1 MKKNIIYA
9 AVLSALLSG
18 CGGSDDNKGDTSSY
32 LDYLLSGSNAVR
44 PSALAARASDG
55 TLKFSTE
62 TADLSNPVSA
72 LSTLDGWSTTQA
84 IQIVPVTASGI
95 TVKAPTAAEFGASV
109 APLYLLELAFD
120 STALRPSGVKKVLN
134 YGVDF
139 VVAEST
145 GKLNLVPLKPL
156 NPSSYYMI
164 VATDTLKD
172 SDGNP
177 VKMGSDYSNNK
188 SSPGSNAQEQSING
202 LITLQEG
209 LFKAATGITS
219 DHVIFSDWFGTQSG
233 ADVLLA
239 VKGAA
244 ASVLSQGL
252 DAAKVWKHDALGN
265 TSLPGTY
272 SIASLDGGT
281 LFLTKLDTEKFLP
294 QEQKDAIAAAVDAN
308 PLLKGLAGQTLVY
321 TGAVK
326 LPYFLSS
333 PTTVGAR
340 AGTWDK
346 AKTQSWHGA
355 IPSLY
360 AIANALKASDSE
372 VIGGLVGAGVDPAL
386 LGALITDP
394 TRQAELLTEASKL
407 IGVTL
412 TSGGKALD
420 PEMNIGRFNPLP
432 KLEEV
437 QSVPMRIFAATN
449 DLKTI
454 TDVIIYQHGV
464 TSVKENA
471 YALALGQIGAG
482 AKAKKNVAVV
492 VIDHPL
498 HGERGFALTGSM
510 DSVTTSENPTPYLN
524 LSYLTVARDNLRQS
538 VADLLGLRLAVGVA
552 NAKGL
557 VANGQATRLGG
568 AGLKVHFLGHSL
580 GAISGANLLAVAN
593 QPMGNTADALFQFTS
608 GGLAMPGGGIAP
620 LLLNSPT
627 FGPTIKMGVLTGG
640 SPELKAAFTAYAPNC
655 KTAVANCF
663 INEFLP
669 SLDATTQASATG
681 TLQSYVFAAQSV
693 LDSADPINLAS
704 GIKADFPLF
713 ATEVVGDGA
722 LSLPDQMIPNSV
734 ASAPLAGTEPLFR
747 VMGLQSLTATGPGL
761 VPASHNAARFVA
773 GGHSSLLAPDGNDD
787 LALVTSEM
795 QTQFGSFF
803 ASGGAAVVVT
813 DASLL
818 KQ

>member
-1 MKKNIIYA
+1 MKKKLIYA
-9 AVLSALLSG
+9 AVVSALLAG

-32 LDYLLSGSNAVR
+32 LDYLLTGSNAVR

-72 LSTLDGWSTTQA
+72 MSTLDGWSTTQA
-84 IQIVPVTASGI
+84 IQIVPVTSSGI
-95 TVKAPTAAEFGASV
+95 QVQAPTAAEFSAPV
-109 APLYLLELAFD
+109 APIYLLELAFD
-120 STALRPSGVKKVLN
+120 SAALRPNGVKKVLT

-139 VVAEST
+139 VVAASA

-164 VATDTLKD
+164 VATDSLKD
-172 SDGNP
+172 SAGSP
-177 VKMGSDYSNNK
+177 VRAGSDYSNYKNNA
-188 SSPGSNAQEQSING
+188 GSNAQEQTING
-202 LITLQEG
+202 LIALQEG
-209 LFKAATGITS
+209 LFKAATGIAT

-233 ADVLLA
+233 ADVLVA

-244 ASVLSQGL
+244 ASVVLQGL
-252 DAAKVWKHDALGN
+252 DAAKVWKQDALGN

-272 SIASLDGGT
+272 TMAVTGNDD
-281 LFLTKLDTEKFLP
+281 FLTQLDNEQFLP
-294 QEQKDAIAAAVDAN
+294 QEQKDAIAAAVAAS
-308 PLLKGLAGQTLVY
+308 PTLTGIAGMTEVY
-321 TGAVK
+321 TGTVK

-333 PTTVGAR
+333 PAT
-340 AGTWDK
+340 AGSWSK

-372 VIGGLVGAGVDPAL
+372 VIAGLVGAGVDPAL
-386 LGALITDP
+386 LAELMADP
-394 TRQAELLTEASKL
+394 TRQSELLAEASKL
-407 IGVTL
+407 VGVTL
-412 TSGGKALD
+412 TSGGKPLD
-420 PEMNIGRFNPLP
+420 AEQNIGRFNPLP
-432 KLEEV
+432 ALEEV
-437 QSVPMRIFAATN
+437 QSVPMRIFAKDALN
-449 DLKTI
+449 TI

-482 AKAKKNVAVV
+482 MAASKKVALV

-498 HGERGFALTGSM
+498 HGERGFALSGSM
-510 DSVTTSENPTPYLN
+510 DTVTTSDNPTPYLN
-524 LSYLTVARDNLRQS
+524 LSYLTVARDNLKQS
-538 VADLLGLRLAVGVA
+538 VADLLGLRMAVG
-552 NAKGL
+552 L
-557 VANGQATRLGG
+557 ANGQNAIGS
-568 AGLKVHFLGHSL
+568 AGNLKVHFLGHSL

-593 QPMGNTADALFQFTS
+593 QPIGNAQADALFKFDT

-620 LLLNSPT
+620 LLMNSPT

-640 SPELKAAFTAYAPNC
+640 SAELKAAFTAYAPNC
-655 KTAVANCF
+655 QTAVPTCF
-663 INEFLP
+663 VNEFLP
-669 SLDATTQASATG
+669 SLGATTQAAAAS
-681 TLQSYVFAAQSV
+681 TLQSYSFAAQSV

-713 ATEVVGDGA
+713 ATEIVGDGA
-722 LSLPDQMIPNSV
+722 LSLSDQVIPNSI
-734 ASAPLAGTEPLFR
+734 ATAPLGGTEPLFKLLA
-747 VMGLQSLTATGPGL
+747 LQPLTATG
-761 VPASHNAARFVA
+761 AANHHAARFVA
-773 GGHSSLLAPDGNDD
+773 GGHSSLLAPDENFDPTGD
-787 LALVTSEM
+787 VTTEM

-803 ASGGAAVVVT
+803 MSGGTAVQVT
-813 DASLL
+813 DSSLL

>member
-1 MKKNIIYA
+1 MKKKLIYA
-9 AVLSALLSG
+9 AVVSALLAG

-32 LDYLLSGSNAVR
+32 LDYLLTGSNAVR

-72 LSTLDGWSTTQA
+72 MSTLDGWSTTQA
-84 IQIVPVTASGI
+84 IQIVPVTSSGI
-95 TVKAPTAAEFGASV
+95 QVQAPTAAEFSASV

-120 STALRPSGVKKVLN
+120 SAALRPNGVKKVLT

-139 VVAEST
+139 VVAASA

-164 VATDTLKD
+164 VATDSLKD
-172 SDGNP
+172 STGSP
-177 VKMGSDYSNNK
+177 VRAGSDYSNYKNNA
-188 SSPGSNAQEQSING
+188 GSNAQEQTING
-202 LITLQEG
+202 LIALQEG
-209 LFKAATGITS
+209 LFKAATGIAT

-233 ADVLLA
+233 ADVLVA

-244 ASVLSQGL
+244 ASVVLQGL
-252 DAAKVWKHDALGN
+252 DAAKVWKQDALGN

-272 SIASLDGGT
+272 T
-281 LFLTKLDTEKFLP
+281 LAVTGNDDFLTQLDNEQFLP
-294 QEQKDAIAAAVDAN
+294 QEQKDAIAAAVAAS
-308 PLLKGLAGQTLVY
+308 PTLTGIAGMTQVY
-321 TGAVK
+321 TGTVK

-333 PTTVGAR
+333 PAT
-340 AGTWDK
+340 AGSWDK

-372 VIGGLVGAGVDPAL
+372 VIAGLVGAGVDPAL
-386 LGALITDP
+386 LAELMADP
-394 TRQAELLTEASKL
+394 TRQSELLAEASKL
-407 IGVTL
+407 VGVTL
-412 TSGGKALD
+412 TSGGKPLD
-420 PEMNIGRFNPLP
+420 AEQNIGRFNPLP
-432 KLEEV
+432 ALEEV
-437 QSVPMRIFAATN
+437 QSVPMRIFAAAPLAN
-449 DLKTI
+449 I

-482 AKAKKNVAVV
+482 MAASKKVALV

-498 HGERGFALTGSM
+498 HGERGFALSGSM
-510 DSVTTSENPTPYLN
+510 DTVTTSDNPTPYLN
-524 LSYLTVARDNLRQS
+524 LSYLTVARDNLKQS
-538 VADLLGLRLAVGVA
+538 VADLLGLRMAVGLA
-552 NAKGL
+552 NSQNAIGS
-557 VANGQATRLGG
+557 
-568 AGLKVHFLGHSL
+568 AGNLKVHFLGHSL
-580 GAISGANLLAVAN
+580 GAIAGANLLAVAN
-593 QPMGNTADALFQFTS
+593 QPIGNPTADALFKFDT

-640 SPELKAAFTAYAPNC
+640 SAELKAAFTAYAPNC
-655 KTAVANCF
+655 QTAVPTCF
-663 INEFLP
+663 VNEFLP
-669 SLDATTQASATG
+669 SLGATTQAAAAS
-681 TLQSYVFAAQSV
+681 TLQSYSFAAQSV

-713 ATEVVGDGA
+713 ATEIVGDGA
-722 LSLPDQMIPNSV
+722 LSLSDQVIPNSI
-734 ASAPLAGTEPLFR
+734 ATAPLGGTEPLFKLLA
-747 VMGLQSLTATGPGL
+747 LQPLTATG
-761 VPASHNAARFVA
+761 AANHHAARFVA
-773 GGHSSLLAPDGNDD
+773 GGHSSLLAPDENFDPTGD
-787 LALVTSEM
+787 VTTEM

-803 ASGGAAVVVT
+803 MSGGTAVQVT
-813 DASLL
+813 DSSLL

>member
-1 MKKNIIYA
+1 MKKKLIYA
-9 AVLSALLSG
+9 AVVSALLAG

-32 LDYLLSGSNAVR
+32 LDYLLTGSNAVR

-72 LSTLDGWSTTQA
+72 MSTLDGWSTTQA
-84 IQIVPVTASGI
+84 IQIVPVTSSGI
-95 TVKAPTAAEFGASV
+95 QVQAPTAAEFSASV

-120 STALRPSGVKKVLN
+120 SAALRPNGVKKVLT

-139 VVAEST
+139 VVAASA

-164 VATDTLKD
+164 VATDSLKD
-172 SDGNP
+172 STGSP
-177 VKMGSDYSNNK
+177 VRAGSDYSNYKNNA
-188 SSPGSNAQEQSING
+188 GSNAQEQTING
-202 LITLQEG
+202 LIALQEG
-209 LFKAATGITS
+209 LFKAATGIAT

-233 ADVLLA
+233 ADVLVA

-244 ASVLSQGL
+244 ASVVLQGL
-252 DAAKVWKHDALGN
+252 DAAKVWKQDALGN

-272 SIASLDGGT
+272 T
-281 LFLTKLDTEKFLP
+281 LAVTGNDDFLTQLDNEQFLP
-294 QEQKDAIAAAVDAN
+294 QEQKDAIAAAVAAS
-308 PLLKGLAGQTLVY
+308 PTLTGIAGMTKVY
-321 TGAVK
+321 TGMVK

-333 PTTVGAR
+333 PAT
-340 AGTWDK
+340 AGSWSK

-372 VIGGLVGAGVDPAL
+372 VIAGLVGAGVDPAL
-386 LGALITDP
+386 LAELMADP
-394 TRQAELLTEASKL
+394 TRQSELLAEASKL
-407 IGVTL
+407 VGVTL
-412 TSGGKALD
+412 TSGGKPLD
-420 PEMNIGRFNPLP
+420 AEQNIGRFNPLP
-432 KLEEV
+432 ALEEV
-437 QSVPMRIFAATN
+437 QSVPMRIFAKDALN
-449 DLKTI
+449 TI

-482 AKAKKNVAVV
+482 ITASKNVAVV

-498 HGERGFALTGSM
+498 HGERGFALSGSM
-510 DSVTTSENPTPYLN
+510 DTVTTSDNPTPYLN
-524 LSYLTVARDNLRQS
+524 LSYLTVARDNLKQS
-538 VADLLGLRLAVGVA
+538 VADLLGLRMAVGLA
-552 NAKGL
+552 NSQNAIGS
-557 VANGQATRLGG
+557 
-568 AGLKVHFLGHSL
+568 AGNLKVHFLGHSL
-580 GAISGANLLAVAN
+580 GAIAGANLLAVAN
-593 QPMGNTADALFQFTS
+593 QPIGNPTADALFKFDT

-640 SPELKAAFTAYAPNC
+640 SAELKAAFTAYAPNC
-655 KTAVANCF
+655 QTAVPTCF
-663 INEFLP
+663 VNEFLP
-669 SLDATTQASATG
+669 SLGATTQATAAS
-681 TLQSYVFAAQSV
+681 TLQSYSFAAQSV

-713 ATEVVGDGA
+713 ATEIVGDGA
-722 LSLPDQMIPNSV
+722 LSLSDQVIPNSI
-734 ASAPLAGTEPLFR
+734 ASAPLGGTEPLFKLLA
-747 VMGLQSLTATGPGL
+747 LQPLTATG
-761 VPASHNAARFVA
+761 AANHHAARFVA
-773 GGHSSLLAPDGNDD
+773 GGHSSLLAPDENFDPTGD
-787 LALVTSEM
+787 VTTEM

-803 ASGGAAVVVT
+803 MSGGTAVQVT
-813 DASLL
+813 DSSLL

>member
-1 MKKNIIYA
+1 MKKKLIYA
-9 AVLSALLSG
+9 AVVSALLAG

-32 LDYLLSGSNAVR
+32 LDYLLTGSNAVR

-72 LSTLDGWSTTQA
+72 MSTLDGWSTTQA
-84 IQIVPVTASGI
+84 IQIVPVTSSGI
-95 TVKAPTAAEFGASV
+95 QVQAPTAAEFSASV

-120 STALRPSGVKKVLN
+120 SAALRPNGVKKVLT

-139 VVAEST
+139 VVAASA

-164 VATDTLKD
+164 VATDSLKD
-172 SDGNP
+172 STGSP
-177 VKMGSDYSNNK
+177 VRAGSDYSNYKNNA
-188 SSPGSNAQEQSING
+188 GSNAQEQTING
-202 LITLQEG
+202 LIALQEG
-209 LFKAATGITS
+209 LFKAATGIAT

-233 ADVLLA
+233 ADVLVA

-244 ASVLSQGL
+244 ASVVLQGL
-252 DAAKVWKHDALGN
+252 DAAKVWKQDALGN

-272 SIASLDGGT
+272 T
-281 LFLTKLDTEKFLP
+281 LAVTGNDDFLTQLDNEQFLP
-294 QEQKDAIAAAVDAN
+294 QEQKDAIAAAVAAS
-308 PLLKGLAGQTLVY
+308 PTLTGIAGMTKVY
-321 TGAVK
+321 TGTVK

-333 PTTVGAR
+333 PAT
-340 AGTWDK
+340 AGSWSK

-372 VIGGLVGAGVDPAL
+372 VIAGLVGAGVDPAL
-386 LGALITDP
+386 LAELMADP
-394 TRQAELLTEASKL
+394 TRQSELLAEASKL
-407 IGVTL
+407 VGVTL
-412 TSGGKALD
+412 TSGGKPLD
-420 PEMNIGRFNPLP
+420 AEQNIGRFNPLP
-432 KLEEV
+432 ALEEV
-437 QSVPMRIFAATN
+437 QSVPMRIFAKDALN
-449 DLKTI
+449 TI

-482 AKAKKNVAVV
+482 MAASKKVALV

-498 HGERGFALTGSM
+498 HGERGFALSGSM
-510 DSVTTSENPTPYLN
+510 DTVTTSDNPTPYLN
-524 LSYLTVARDNLRQS
+524 LSYLTVARDNLKQS
-538 VADLLGLRLAVGVA
+538 VADLLGLRMAVG
-552 NAKGL
+552 L
-557 VANGQATRLGG
+557 ANGQNAIGS
-568 AGLKVHFLGHSL
+568 AGNLKVHFLGHSL

-593 QPMGNTADALFQFTS
+593 QPIGNPTADALFKFDT

-640 SPELKAAFTAYAPNC
+640 SAELKAAFTAYAPNC
-655 KTAVANCF
+655 QTAVPTCF
-663 INEFLP
+663 VNEFLP
-669 SLDATTQASATG
+669 SLGATTQAAAAS
-681 TLQSYVFAAQSV
+681 TLQSYSFAAQSV

-713 ATEVVGDGA
+713 ATEIVGDGA
-722 LSLPDQMIPNSV
+722 LSLSDQVIPNSI
-734 ASAPLAGTEPLFR
+734 ASAPLGGTEPLFKLLA
-747 VMGLQSLTATGPGL
+747 LQPLTATG
-761 VPASHNAARFVA
+761 AANHHAARFVA
-773 GGHSSLLAPDGNDD
+773 GGHSSLLAPDENFDPTGD
-787 LALVTSEM
+787 VTTEM

-803 ASGGAAVVVT
+803 MSGGTAVQVT
-813 DASLL
+813 DSSLL

>member
-1 MKKNIIYA
+1 MKKKLIYA
-9 AVLSALLSG
+9 AVVSALLAG

-32 LDYLLSGSNAVR
+32 LDYLLTGSNAVR

-72 LSTLDGWSTTQA
+72 MSTLDGWSTTQA
-84 IQIVPVTASGI
+84 IQIVPVTSSGI
-95 TVKAPTAAEFGASV
+95 QVQAPTAAEFSASV
-109 APLYLLELAFD
+109 APIYLLELAFD
-120 STALRPSGVKKVLN
+120 SAALRPNGVKKVLT

-139 VVAEST
+139 VVAASA

-164 VATDTLKD
+164 VATDSLKD
-172 SDGNP
+172 STGSP
-177 VKMGSDYSNNK
+177 VRAGSDYSNYKNNA
-188 SSPGSNAQEQSING
+188 GSNVQEQTING
-202 LITLQEG
+202 LIALQEG
-209 LFKAATGITS
+209 LFKAATGIAT

-233 ADVLLA
+233 ADVLVA

-244 ASVLSQGL
+244 ASVVLQGL
-252 DAAKVWKHDALGN
+252 DAAKVWKQDALGN

-272 SIASLDGGT
+272 T
-281 LFLTKLDTEKFLP
+281 LAVTGNDDFLTQLDNEQFLP
-294 QEQKDAIAAAVDAN
+294 QEQKDAIAAAVAAS
-308 PLLKGLAGQTLVY
+308 PTLTGIAGMTKVY
-321 TGAVK
+321 TGTVK

-333 PTTVGAR
+333 PAT
-340 AGTWDK
+340 AGSWDK

-372 VIGGLVGAGVDPAL
+372 VIAGLVGAGVDPAL
-386 LGALITDP
+386 LAELMADP
-394 TRQAELLTEASKL
+394 TRQSELLAEASKL
-407 IGVTL
+407 VGVTL
-412 TSGGKALD
+412 TSGGKPLD
-420 PEMNIGRFNPLP
+420 AEQNIGRFNPLP
-432 KLEEV
+432 ALEEV
-437 QSVPMRIFAATN
+437 QSVPMRIFAKDALN
-449 DLKTI
+449 TI

-482 AKAKKNVAVV
+482 MAASKKVALV

-498 HGERGFALTGSM
+498 HGERGFALSGSM
-510 DSVTTSENPTPYLN
+510 DTVTTSDNPTPYLN
-524 LSYLTVARDNLRQS
+524 LSYLTVARDNLKQS
-538 VADLLGLRLAVGVA
+538 VADLLGLRMAVG
-552 NAKGL
+552 L
-557 VANGQATRLGG
+557 ANGQNAIGS
-568 AGLKVHFLGHSL
+568 AGNLKVHFLGHSL

-593 QPMGNTADALFQFTS
+593 QPIGNAQADALFKFDT

-640 SPELKAAFTAYAPNC
+640 SAELKAAFTAYAPNC
-655 KTAVANCF
+655 QTAVPTCF
-663 INEFLP
+663 VNEFLP
-669 SLDATTQASATG
+669 SLGATTQAAAAS
-681 TLQSYVFAAQSV
+681 TLQSYSFAAQSV

-713 ATEVVGDGA
+713 ATEIVGDGA
-722 LSLPDQMIPNSV
+722 LSLSDQVIPNSI
-734 ASAPLAGTEPLFR
+734 ASAPLGGTEPLFKLLA
-747 VMGLQSLTATGPGL
+747 LQPLTATG
-761 VPASHNAARFVA
+761 AANHHAARFVA
-773 GGHSSLLAPDGNDD
+773 GGHSSLLAPDENFDPTGD
-787 LALVTSEM
+787 VTTEM

-803 ASGGAAVVVT
+803 MSGGTAVQVT
-813 DASLL
+813 DSSLL

>member
-1 MKKNIIYA
+1 MKKKLIYA
-9 AVLSALLSG
+9 AVVSALLAG

-32 LDYLLSGSNAVR
+32 LDYLLTGSNAVR

-72 LSTLDGWSTTQA
+72 MSTLDGWSTTQA
-84 IQIVPVTASGI
+84 IQIVPVTSSGI
-95 TVKAPTAAEFGASV
+95 QVQAPTAAEFSASV

-120 STALRPSGVKKVLN
+120 SAALRPNGVKKVLT

-139 VVAEST
+139 VVAASA

-164 VATDTLKD
+164 VATDSLKD
-172 SDGNP
+172 STGSP
-177 VKMGSDYSNNK
+177 VRAGSDYSNYKNNA
-188 SSPGSNAQEQSING
+188 GSNAQEQTING
-202 LITLQEG
+202 LIALQEG
-209 LFKAATGITS
+209 LFKAATGIAT

-233 ADVLLA
+233 ADVLVA

-244 ASVLSQGL
+244 ASVVLQGL
-252 DAAKVWKHDALGN
+252 DAAKVWKQDALGN

-272 SIASLDGGT
+272 T
-281 LFLTKLDTEKFLP
+281 LAVTGNDDFLTQLDNEQFLP
-294 QEQKDAIAAAVDAN
+294 QEQKDAIAAAVAAS
-308 PLLKGLAGQTLVY
+308 PTLTGIAGMTKVY
-321 TGAVK
+321 TGTVK

-333 PTTVGAR
+333 PAT
-340 AGTWDK
+340 AGSWDK

-372 VIGGLVGAGVDPAL
+372 VIAGLVGAGVDPAL
-386 LGALITDP
+386 LAELMADP
-394 TRQAELLTEASKL
+394 TRQSELLAEASKL
-407 IGVTL
+407 VGVTL
-412 TSGGKALD
+412 TSGGKPLD
-420 PEMNIGRFNPLP
+420 AEQNIGRFNPLP
-432 KLEEV
+432 ALEEV
-437 QSVPMRIFAATN
+437 QSVPMRIFAKDALN
-449 DLKTI
+449 TI

-482 AKAKKNVAVV
+482 ITASKNVAVV

-498 HGERGFALTGSM
+498 HGERGFALSGSM
-510 DSVTTSENPTPYLN
+510 DTVTTSDNPTPYLN
-524 LSYLTVARDNLRQS
+524 LSYLTVARDNLKQS
-538 VADLLGLRLAVGVA
+538 VADLLGLRMAVG
-552 NAKGL
+552 L
-557 VANGQATRLGG
+557 ANGQNAIGS
-568 AGLKVHFLGHSL
+568 AGNLKVHFLGHSL
-580 GAISGANLLAVAN
+580 GAIAGANLLAVAN
-593 QPMGNTADALFQFTS
+593 QPIGNPTADALFKFDT

-640 SPELKAAFTAYAPNC
+640 SAELKAAFTAYAPNC
-655 KTAVANCF
+655 QTAVPTCF
-663 INEFLP
+663 VNEFLP
-669 SLDATTQASATG
+669 SLGATTQAAAAS
-681 TLQSYVFAAQSV
+681 TLQSYSFAAQSV

-713 ATEVVGDGA
+713 ATEIVGDGA
-722 LSLPDQMIPNSV
+722 LSLSDQVIPNSI
-734 ASAPLAGTEPLFR
+734 ASAPLGGTEPLFKLLA
-747 VMGLQSLTATGPGL
+747 LQPLTATG
-761 VPASHNAARFVA
+761 AANHHAARFVA
-773 GGHSSLLAPDGNDD
+773 GGHSSLLAPDENFDPTGD
-787 LALVTSEM
+787 VTTEM

-803 ASGGAAVVVT
+803 MSGGTAVQVT
-813 DASLL
+813 DSSLL

>member
-1 MKKNIIYA
+1 MKKKLIYA
-9 AVLSALLSG
+9 AVVSALLAG

-32 LDYLLSGSNAVR
+32 LDYLLTGSNAVR

-72 LSTLDGWSTTQA
+72 MSTLDGWSTTQA
-84 IQIVPVTASGI
+84 IQIVPVTSSGI
-95 TVKAPTAAEFGASV
+95 QVQAPTAAEFSASV

-120 STALRPSGVKKVLN
+120 SAALRPNGVKKVLT

-139 VVAEST
+139 VVAASA

-164 VATDTLKD
+164 VATDSLKD
-172 SDGNP
+172 STGSP
-177 VKMGSDYSNNK
+177 VRAGSDYSNYKNNA
-188 SSPGSNAQEQSING
+188 GSNAQEQTING
-202 LITLQEG
+202 LIALQEG
-209 LFKAATGITS
+209 LFKAATGIAT

-233 ADVLLA
+233 ADVLVA

-244 ASVLSQGL
+244 ASVVLQGL
-252 DAAKVWKHDALGN
+252 DAAKVWKQDALGN

-272 SIASLDGGT
+272 T
-281 LFLTKLDTEKFLP
+281 LAVTGNDDFLTQLDNEQFLP
-294 QEQKDAIAAAVDAN
+294 QEQKDAIAAAVAAS
-308 PLLKGLAGQTLVY
+308 PTLTGIAGMTKVY
-321 TGAVK
+321 TGTVK

-333 PTTVGAR
+333 PAT
-340 AGTWDK
+340 AGSWDK

-372 VIGGLVGAGVDPAL
+372 VIAGLVGAGVDPAL
-386 LGALITDP
+386 LAELMADP
-394 TRQAELLTEASKL
+394 TRQSELLAEASKL
-407 IGVTL
+407 VGVTL
-412 TSGGKALD
+412 TSGGKPLD
-420 PEMNIGRFNPLP
+420 AEQNIGRFNPLP
-432 KLEEV
+432 ALEEV
-437 QSVPMRIFAATN
+437 QSVPMRIFAKDALN
-449 DLKTI
+449 TI

-482 AKAKKNVAVV
+482 MAASKKVALV

-498 HGERGFALTGSM
+498 HGERGFALSGSM
-510 DSVTTSENPTPYLN
+510 DTVTTSDNPTPYLN
-524 LSYLTVARDNLRQS
+524 LSYLTVARDNLKQS
-538 VADLLGLRLAVGVA
+538 VADLLGLRMAVGLA
-552 NAKGL
+552 NSQNAIGS
-557 VANGQATRLGG
+557 
-568 AGLKVHFLGHSL
+568 AGNLKVHFLGHSL

-593 QPMGNTADALFQFTS
+593 QPIGNPTADALFKFDT

-640 SPELKAAFTAYAPNC
+640 SAELKAAFTAYAPNC
-655 KTAVANCF
+655 QTAVPTCF
-663 INEFLP
+663 VNEFLP
-669 SLDATTQASATG
+669 SLGATTQAAAAS
-681 TLQSYVFAAQSV
+681 TLQSYSFAAQSV

-713 ATEVVGDGA
+713 ATEIVGDGA
-722 LSLPDQMIPNSV
+722 LSLSDQVIPNSI
-734 ASAPLAGTEPLFR
+734 ASAPLGGTEPLFKLLA
-747 VMGLQSLTATGPGL
+747 LQPLTATG
-761 VPASHNAARFVA
+761 AANHHAARFVA
-773 GGHSSLLAPDGNDD
+773 GGHSSLLAPDENFDPTGD
-787 LALVTSEM
+787 VTTEM

-803 ASGGAAVVVT
+803 MSGGTAVQVT
-813 DASLL
+813 DSSLL

>member
-1 MKKNIIYA
+1 MKKKLIYA
-9 AVLSALLSG
+9 AVVSALLAG

-32 LDYLLSGSNAVR
+32 LDYLLTGSNAVR

-72 LSTLDGWSTTQA
+72 MSTLDGWSTTQA
-84 IQIVPVTASGI
+84 IQIVPVTSSGI
-95 TVKAPTAAEFGASV
+95 QVQAPTAAEFSASV
-109 APLYLLELAFD
+109 APIYLLELAFD
-120 STALRPSGVKKVLN
+120 SAALRPNGVKKVLT

-139 VVAEST
+139 VVAASA

-164 VATDTLKD
+164 VATDSLKD
-172 SDGNP
+172 SAGSP
-177 VKMGSDYSNNK
+177 VRAGSDYSNYKNNA
-188 SSPGSNAQEQSING
+188 GSNAQEQTING
-202 LITLQEG
+202 LIALQEG
-209 LFKAATGITS
+209 LFKAATGIAT

-233 ADVLLA
+233 ADVLVA

-244 ASVLSQGL
+244 ASVVLQGL
-252 DAAKVWKHDALGN
+252 DAAKVWKQDALGN

-272 SIASLDGGT
+272 TMAVTGNDD
-281 LFLTKLDTEKFLP
+281 FLTQLDNEQFLP
-294 QEQKDAIAAAVDAN
+294 QEQKDAIAAAVAAS
-308 PLLKGLAGQTLVY
+308 PTLTGIAGMTEVY
-321 TGAVK
+321 TGTVK

-333 PTTVGAR
+333 PAT
-340 AGTWDK
+340 AGSWSK

-372 VIGGLVGAGVDPAL
+372 VIAGLVGAGVDPAL
-386 LGALITDP
+386 LAELMADP
-394 TRQAELLTEASKL
+394 TRQSELLAEASKL
-407 IGVTL
+407 VGVTL
-412 TSGGKALD
+412 TSGGKPLD
-420 PEMNIGRFNPLP
+420 AEQNIGRFNPLP
-432 KLEEV
+432 ALEEV
-437 QSVPMRIFAATN
+437 QSVPMRIFAKDALN
-449 DLKTI
+449 TI

-482 AKAKKNVAVV
+482 MAASKKVALV

-498 HGERGFALTGSM
+498 HGERGFALSGSM
-510 DSVTTSENPTPYLN
+510 DTVTTSDNPTPYLN
-524 LSYLTVARDNLRQS
+524 LSYLTVARDNLKQS
-538 VADLLGLRLAVGVA
+538 VADLLGLRMAVG
-552 NAKGL
+552 L
-557 VANGQATRLGG
+557 ANGQNAIGS
-568 AGLKVHFLGHSL
+568 AGNLKVHFLGHSL
-580 GAISGANLLAVAN
+580 GAIAGANLLAVAN
-593 QPMGNTADALFQFTS
+593 QPIGNPTADALFKFDT

-640 SPELKAAFTAYAPNC
+640 SAELKAAFTAYAPNC
-655 KTAVANCF
+655 QTAVPTCF
-663 INEFLP
+663 VNEFLP
-669 SLDATTQASATG
+669 SLGATTQAAAAS
-681 TLQSYVFAAQSV
+681 TLQSYSFAAQSV

-713 ATEVVGDGA
+713 ATEIVGDGA
-722 LSLPDQMIPNSV
+722 LSLSDQVIPNSI
-734 ASAPLAGTEPLFR
+734 ASAPLGGTEPLFKLLA
-747 VMGLQSLTATGPGL
+747 LQPLTATG
-761 VPASHNAARFVA
+761 AANHHAARFVA
-773 GGHSSLLAPDGNDD
+773 GGHSSLLAPDENFDPTGD
-787 LALVTSEM
+787 VTTEM

-803 ASGGAAVVVT
+803 MSGGTAVQVT
-813 DASLL
+813 DSSLL

>member
-1 MKKNIIYA
+1 MKKKLIYA
-9 AVLSALLSG
+9 AVVSALLSG
-18 CGGSDDNKGDTSSY
+18 CGGSDDNTGDTSSY

-44 PSALAARASDG
+44 PSALAARATDG

-95 TVKAPTAAEFGASV
+95 QVKAPAAAEFAASV
-109 APLYLLELAFD
+109 APLYLMELEFD
-120 STALRPSGVKKVLN
+120 SAALRPSGVKKVLT

-139 VVAEST
+139 VVAETT

-172 SDGNP
+172 STGAP
-177 VKMGSDYSNNK
+177 LRPGSDYSNYK
-188 SSPGSNAQEQSING
+188 TSTGSNAQEQTISG
-202 LITLQEG
+202 LIALQEG

-233 ADVLLA
+233 ADVLVA

-244 ASVLSQGL
+244 ASVLKSPTL
-252 DAAKVWKHDALGN
+252 DAAALWKQDALGN

-272 SIASLDGGT
+272 TLSVSGGSP
-281 LFLTKLDTEKFLP
+281 FLTQLDAENFLP
-294 QEQKDAIAAAVDAN
+294 PEQKDAIAAAFGDGT
-308 PLLKGLAGQTLVY
+308 PLHNLALGTTVY
-321 TGAVK
+321 SGTVK

-333 PTTVGAR
+333 PAT
-340 AGTWDK
+340 AGSWDK

-360 AIANALKASDSE
+360 AIANALKAQDAE

-386 LGALITDP
+386 LGELIADP
-394 TRQAELLTEASKL
+394 SRQAELLAEASKL

-412 TSGGKALD
+412 TSGGKPLD
-420 PEMNIGRFNPLP
+420 PEMNVGRFNPLP

-437 QSVPMRIFAATN
+437 QSVPMRIFAAAPLTA
-449 DLKTI
+449 I

-482 AKAKKNVAVV
+482 TQAKPTAKNVAVV

-498 HGERGFALTGSM
+498 HGERGFALTGGP
-510 DSVTTSENPTPYLN
+510 DSVTTSDNPTPYLN
-524 LSYLTVARDNLRQS
+524 LSYLTVARDNLKQS
-538 VADLLGLRLAVGVA
+538 VADLLGLRLAVGLA
-552 NAKGL
+552 NAKGFSS
-557 VANGQATRLGG
+557 NGQPSKLGG

-593 QPMGNTADALFQFTS
+593 QPLNPAIDPLFQFTT

-627 FGPTIKMGVLTGG
+627 FGPTIQMSVLTAG
-640 SPELKAAFTAYAPNC
+640 STALKAAFTAYAPNC
-655 KTAVANCF
+655 KTAVPTCF
-663 INEFLP
+663 VNEFLP
-669 SLDATTQASATG
+669 SQDAATQATAAN
-681 TLQSYVFAAQSV
+681 TLQSYSFAAQSV
-693 LDSADPINLAS
+693 LDSADPINLGS
-704 GIKADFPLF
+704 GIAADFPLF
-713 ATEVVGDGA
+713 ATEIVGDGA
-722 LSLPDQMIPNSV
+722 LSLSDRVIPNSI
-734 ASAPLAGTEPLFR
+734 ATAPLGGTEPLFK
-747 VMGLQSLTATGPGL
+747 VLALQPLTATG
-761 VPASHNAARFVA
+761 AANHRAARFVA
-773 GGHSSLLAPDGNDD
+773 GGHSSLLAPDENFDPTG
-787 LALVTSEM
+787 AVTTEM

-803 ASGGAAVVVT
+803 ASDGTAVKVT
-813 DASLL
+813 DGSLL

>member
-1 MKKNIIYA
+1 MKKKLIYA
-9 AVLSALLSG
+9 AVVSALLAG

-32 LDYLLSGSNAVR
+32 LDYLLTGSNAVR

-72 LSTLDGWSTTQA
+72 MSTLDGWSTTQA
-84 IQIVPVTASGI
+84 IQIVPVTSSGI
-95 TVKAPTAAEFGASV
+95 QVQAPTAAEFSASV

-120 STALRPSGVKKVLN
+120 SAALRPNGVKKVLT

-139 VVAEST
+139 VVAASA

-164 VATDTLKD
+164 VATDSLKD
-172 SDGNP
+172 STGSP
-177 VKMGSDYSNNK
+177 VRAGSDYSNYKNNA
-188 SSPGSNAQEQSING
+188 GSNVQEQTING
-202 LITLQEG
+202 LIALQEG
-209 LFKAATGITS
+209 LFKAATGIAT

-233 ADVLLA
+233 ADVLVA

-244 ASVLSQGL
+244 ASVVLQGL
-252 DAAKVWKHDALGN
+252 DAAKVWKQDALGN

-272 SIASLDGGT
+272 T
-281 LFLTKLDTEKFLP
+281 LAVTGNDDFLTQLDNEQFLP
-294 QEQKDAIAAAVDAN
+294 QEQKDAIAAAVAAS
-308 PLLKGLAGQTLVY
+308 PTLTGIAGMTEVY
-321 TGAVK
+321 TGTVK

-333 PTTVGAR
+333 PAT
-340 AGTWDK
+340 AGSWSK

-372 VIGGLVGAGVDPAL
+372 VIAGLVGAGVDPAL
-386 LGALITDP
+386 LAELMADP
-394 TRQAELLTEASKL
+394 TRQSELLAEASKL
-407 IGVTL
+407 VGVTL
-412 TSGGKALD
+412 TSGGKPLD
-420 PEMNIGRFNPLP
+420 AEQNIGRFNPLP
-432 KLEEV
+432 ALEEV
-437 QSVPMRIFAATN
+437 QSVPMRIFAKDALN
-449 DLKTI
+449 TI

-482 AKAKKNVAVV
+482 MAASKKVALV

-498 HGERGFALTGSM
+498 HGERGFALSGSM
-510 DSVTTSENPTPYLN
+510 DTVTTSDNPTPYLN
-524 LSYLTVARDNLRQS
+524 LSYLTVARDNLKQS
-538 VADLLGLRLAVGVA
+538 VADLLGLRMAVGLA
-552 NAKGL
+552 NSQNAIGS
-557 VANGQATRLGG
+557 
-568 AGLKVHFLGHSL
+568 AGNLKVHFLGHSL

-593 QPMGNTADALFQFTS
+593 QPIGNPTADALFKFDT

-640 SPELKAAFTAYAPNC
+640 SAELKAAFTAYAPNC
-655 KTAVANCF
+655 QTAVPTCF
-663 INEFLP
+663 VNEFLP
-669 SLDATTQASATG
+669 SLGATTQAAAAS
-681 TLQSYVFAAQSV
+681 TLQSYSFAAQSV

-713 ATEVVGDGA
+713 ATEIVGDGA
-722 LSLPDQMIPNSV
+722 LSLSDQVIPNSI
-734 ASAPLAGTEPLFR
+734 ASAPLGGTEPLFKLLA
-747 VMGLQSLTATGPGL
+747 LQPLTATG
-761 VPASHNAARFVA
+761 AANHHAARFVA
-773 GGHSSLLAPDGNDD
+773 GGHSSLLAPDENFDPTGD
-787 LALVTSEM
+787 VTTEM

-803 ASGGAAVVVT
+803 MSGGTAVQVT
-813 DASLL
+813 DSSLL

>member
-1 MKKNIIYA
+1 MKKKLIYA
-9 AVLSALLSG
+9 AVVSALLAG

-32 LDYLLSGSNAVR
+32 LDYLLTGSNAVR

-72 LSTLDGWSTTQA
+72 MSTLDGWSTTQA
-84 IQIVPVTASGI
+84 IQIVPVTSSGI
-95 TVKAPTAAEFGASV
+95 QVQAPTAAEFSASV

-120 STALRPSGVKKVLN
+120 SAALRPNGVKKVLT

-139 VVAEST
+139 VVAASA

-164 VATDTLKD
+164 VATDSLKD
-172 SDGNP
+172 STGSP
-177 VKMGSDYSNNK
+177 VRAGSDYSNYKNNA
-188 SSPGSNAQEQSING
+188 GSNAQEQTING
-202 LITLQEG
+202 LIALQEG
-209 LFKAATGITS
+209 LFKAATGIAT

-233 ADVLLA
+233 ADVLVA

-244 ASVLSQGL
+244 ASVVLQGL
-252 DAAKVWKHDALGN
+252 DAAKVWKQDALGN

-272 SIASLDGGT
+272 T
-281 LFLTKLDTEKFLP
+281 LAVTGNDDFLTQLDNEQFLP
-294 QEQKDAIAAAVDAN
+294 QEQKDAIAAAVAAS
-308 PLLKGLAGQTLVY
+308 PTLTGIAGMTKVY
-321 TGAVK
+321 TGMVK

-333 PTTVGAR
+333 PAT
-340 AGTWDK
+340 AGSWSK

-372 VIGGLVGAGVDPAL
+372 VIAGLVGAGVDPAL
-386 LGALITDP
+386 LAELMADP
-394 TRQAELLTEASKL
+394 TRQSELLAEASKL
-407 IGVTL
+407 VGVTL
-412 TSGGKALD
+412 TSGGKPLD
-420 PEMNIGRFNPLP
+420 AEQNIGRFNPLP
-432 KLEEV
+432 ALEEV
-437 QSVPMRIFAATN
+437 QSVPMRIFAAAPLAN
-449 DLKTI
+449 I

-482 AKAKKNVAVV
+482 ITASKNVAVV

-498 HGERGFALTGSM
+498 HGERGFALSGSM
-510 DSVTTSENPTPYLN
+510 DTVTTSDNPTPYLN
-524 LSYLTVARDNLRQS
+524 LSYLTVARDNLKQS
-538 VADLLGLRLAVGVA
+538 VADLLGLRMAVGLA
-552 NAKGL
+552 NSQNAIGS
-557 VANGQATRLGG
+557 
-568 AGLKVHFLGHSL
+568 AGNLKVHFLGHSL
-580 GAISGANLLAVAN
+580 GAIAGANLLAVAN
-593 QPMGNTADALFQFTS
+593 QPIGNPTADALFKFDT

-640 SPELKAAFTAYAPNC
+640 SAELKAAFTAYAPNC
-655 KTAVANCF
+655 QTAVPTCF
-663 INEFLP
+663 VNEFLP
-669 SLDATTQASATG
+669 SLGATTQATAAS
-681 TLQSYVFAAQSV
+681 TLQSYSFAAQSV

-713 ATEVVGDGA
+713 ATEIVGDGA
-722 LSLPDQMIPNSV
+722 LSLSDQVIPNSI
-734 ASAPLAGTEPLFR
+734 ASAPLGGTEPLFKLLA
-747 VMGLQSLTATGPGL
+747 LQPLTATG
-761 VPASHNAARFVA
+761 AANHHAARFVA
-773 GGHSSLLAPDGNDD
+773 GGHSSLLAPDENFDPTGD
-787 LALVTSEM
+787 VTTEM

-803 ASGGAAVVVT
+803 MSDGTAVQVT
-813 DASLL
+813 DSSLL

>member
-1 MKKNIIYA
+1 MKKKLIYA
-9 AVLSALLSG
+9 AVVSALLAG

-32 LDYLLSGSNAVR
+32 LDYLLTGSNAVR

-72 LSTLDGWSTTQA
+72 MSTLDGWSTTQA
-84 IQIVPVTASGI
+84 IQIVPVTSSGI
-95 TVKAPTAAEFGASV
+95 QVQAPTAAEFSASV

-120 STALRPSGVKKVLN
+120 SAALRPNGVKKVLT

-139 VVAEST
+139 VVAASA

-164 VATDTLKD
+164 VATDSLKD
-172 SDGNP
+172 STGSP
-177 VKMGSDYSNNK
+177 VRAGSDYSNYKNNA
-188 SSPGSNAQEQSING
+188 GSNEQEQTING
-202 LITLQEG
+202 LIALQEG
-209 LFKAATGITS
+209 LFKAATGIAT

-233 ADVLLA
+233 ADVLVA

-244 ASVLSQGL
+244 ASVVLQGL
-252 DAAKVWKHDALGN
+252 DAAKVWKQDALGN

-272 SIASLDGGT
+272 T
-281 LFLTKLDTEKFLP
+281 LAVTGNDDFLTQLDNEQFLP
-294 QEQKDAIAAAVDAN
+294 QEQKDAIAAAVAAS
-308 PLLKGLAGQTLVY
+308 PTLTGIAGMTKVY
-321 TGAVK
+321 TGTVK

-333 PTTVGAR
+333 PAT
-340 AGTWDK
+340 AGSWSK

-372 VIGGLVGAGVDPAL
+372 VIAGLVGAGVDPAL
-386 LGALITDP
+386 LAELMADP
-394 TRQAELLTEASKL
+394 TRQSELLAEASKL
-407 IGVTL
+407 VGVTL
-412 TSGGKALD
+412 TSGGKPLD
-420 PEMNIGRFNPLP
+420 AEQNIGRFNPLP
-432 KLEEV
+432 ALEEV
-437 QSVPMRIFAATN
+437 QSVPMRIFAAAPLAN
-449 DLKTI
+449 I

-482 AKAKKNVAVV
+482 ITASKNVAVV

-498 HGERGFALTGSM
+498 HGERGFALSGSM
-510 DSVTTSENPTPYLN
+510 DTVTTSDNPTPYLN
-524 LSYLTVARDNLRQS
+524 LSYLTVARDNLKQS
-538 VADLLGLRLAVGVA
+538 VADLLGLRMAVGLA
-552 NAKGL
+552 NSQNAIGS
-557 VANGQATRLGG
+557 
-568 AGLKVHFLGHSL
+568 AGNLKVHFLGHSL
-580 GAISGANLLAVAN
+580 GAIAGANLLAVAN
-593 QPMGNTADALFQFTS
+593 QPIGNPTADALFKFDT

-640 SPELKAAFTAYAPNC
+640 SAELKAAFTAYAPNC
-655 KTAVANCF
+655 QTAVPTCF
-663 INEFLP
+663 VNEFLP
-669 SLDATTQASATG
+669 SLGATTQAAAAS
-681 TLQSYVFAAQSV
+681 TLQSYSFAAQSV

-713 ATEVVGDGA
+713 ATEIVGDGA
-722 LSLPDQMIPNSV
+722 LSLSDQVIPNSI
-734 ASAPLAGTEPLFR
+734 ASAPLGGTEPLFKLLA
-747 VMGLQSLTATGPGL
+747 LQPLTATG
-761 VPASHNAARFVA
+761 AANHHAARFVA
-773 GGHSSLLAPDGNDD
+773 GGHSSLLAPDENFDPTGD
-787 LALVTSEM
+787 VTTEM

-803 ASGGAAVVVT
+803 MSGGTAVQVT
-813 DASLL
+813 DSSLL

>member
-1 MKKNIIYA
+1 MKKKLIYA
-9 AVLSALLSG
+9 AVVSALLAG

-32 LDYLLSGSNAVR
+32 LDYLLTGSNAVR

-72 LSTLDGWSTTQA
+72 MSTLDGWSTTQA
-84 IQIVPVTASGI
+84 IQIVPVTSSGI
-95 TVKAPTAAEFGASV
+95 QVQAPTAAEFSASV

-120 STALRPSGVKKVLN
+120 SAALRPNGVKKVLT

-139 VVAEST
+139 VVAASA

-164 VATDTLKD
+164 VATDSLKD
-172 SDGNP
+172 STGSP
-177 VKMGSDYSNNK
+177 VRAGSDYSNYKNN
-188 SSPGSNAQEQSING
+188 SGSNAQEQTING
-202 LITLQEG
+202 LIALQEG
-209 LFKAATGITS
+209 LFKAATGIAT

-233 ADVLLA
+233 ADVLVA

-244 ASVLSQGL
+244 ASVVLQGL
-252 DAAKVWKHDALGN
+252 DAAKVWKQDALGN

-272 SIASLDGGT
+272 T
-281 LFLTKLDTEKFLP
+281 LAVTGNDDFLTQLDNEQFLP
-294 QEQKDAIAAAVDAN
+294 QEQKDAIAAAVAAS
-308 PLLKGLAGQTLVY
+308 PTLTGIAGMTEVY
-321 TGAVK
+321 TGTVK

-333 PTTVGAR
+333 PAT
-340 AGTWDK
+340 AGSWSK

-360 AIANALKASDSE
+360 AIANALKASNSE
-372 VIGGLVGAGVDPAL
+372 VIAGLVGAGVDPAL
-386 LGALITDP
+386 LAELMADP
-394 TRQAELLTEASKL
+394 TRQSELLAEASKL
-407 IGVTL
+407 VGVTL
-412 TSGGKALD
+412 TSGGKPLD
-420 PEMNIGRFNPLP
+420 AEQNIGRFNPLP
-432 KLEEV
+432 ALEEV
-437 QSVPMRIFAATN
+437 QSVPMRIFAKDALN
-449 DLKTI
+449 TI

-482 AKAKKNVAVV
+482 MAASKKVALV

-498 HGERGFALTGSM
+498 HGERGFALSGSM
-510 DSVTTSENPTPYLN
+510 DTVTTSDNPTPYLN
-524 LSYLTVARDNLRQS
+524 LSYLTVARDNLKQS
-538 VADLLGLRLAVGVA
+538 VADLLGLRMAVG
-552 NAKGL
+552 L
-557 VANGQATRLGG
+557 ANGQNAIGS
-568 AGLKVHFLGHSL
+568 AGNLKVHFLGHSL

-593 QPMGNTADALFQFTS
+593 QPIGNAQADALFKFDT

-640 SPELKAAFTAYAPNC
+640 SAELKAAFTAYAPNC
-655 KTAVANCF
+655 QTAVPTCF
-663 INEFLP
+663 VNEFLP
-669 SLDATTQASATG
+669 SLGATTQATAAS
-681 TLQSYVFAAQSV
+681 TLQSYSFAAQSV

-713 ATEVVGDGA
+713 ATEIVGDGA
-722 LSLPDQMIPNSV
+722 LSLSDQVIPNSI
-734 ASAPLAGTEPLFR
+734 ASAPLGGTEPLFKLLA
-747 VMGLQSLTATGPGL
+747 LQPLTATG
-761 VPASHNAARFVA
+761 AANHHAARFVA
-773 GGHSSLLAPDGNDD
+773 GGHSSLLAPDENFDPTGD
-787 LALVTSEM
+787 VTTEM

-803 ASGGAAVVVT
+803 MSDGTAVQVT
-813 DASLL
+813 DSSLL